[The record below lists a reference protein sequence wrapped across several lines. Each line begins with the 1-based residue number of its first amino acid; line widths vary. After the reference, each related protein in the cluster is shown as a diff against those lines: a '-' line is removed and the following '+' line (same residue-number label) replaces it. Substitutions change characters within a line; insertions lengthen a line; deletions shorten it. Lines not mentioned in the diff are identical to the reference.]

1 MPRLQ
6 VLARSIAS
14 SVLLACGGGDP
25 TPDADSADASSGT
38 ATSTDASTTA
48 TASTSASTSAS
59 ASASDTA
66 SESASSGA
74 DTTASAS
81 TSSDTTGA
89 DPLAECDDPDLT
101 WRTGMKTYYESYPE
115 PGSEECVEFNGCKY
129 QGQFAACENTMPER
143 WVAAHDLAA
152 VFPLGDLA
160 LHRLCIRSGEH
171 TLVVTVVDTC
181 ADADCDGCCSE
192 NRGDADAL
200 VDLEKYTAER
210 FGVEDGPIEWADLGP
225 GDPSFDG
232 CNG

>member
-6 VLARSIAS
+6 VQVPSLVWL
-14 SVLLACGGGDP
+14 VLVACGGGEP
-25 TPDADSADASSGT
+25 TPDAGTDATSAASGAASSGVASSGAADVSSADASS
-38 ATSTDASTTA
+38 AEASSADASD
-48 TASTSASTSAS
+48 SVG
-59 ASASDTA
+59 
-66 SESASSGA
+66 SASSGA
-74 DTTASAS
+74 VS
-81 TSSDTTGA
+81 TSSDSSGP
-89 DPLAECDDPDLT
+89 DPVAECDDPDLT

-115 PGSEECVEFNGCKY
+115 PGSEECIEFNGCKY

-181 ADADCDGCCSE
+181 ADADCDGCCTE

-200 VDLEKYTAER
+200 IDLESYTAER

-232 CNG
+232 CN